1 MFPRFL
7 ALLLV
12 VPFIE
17 LFIIIKT
24 GKILGFWVTLSLL
37 IILSLLGLI
46 LIKNQGFSTIRKI
59 RYELSLGHVPTDSLL
74 DGLFILASGLL
85 LLVPGL
91 LTDLIGL
98 SIFFNPFRRYLRQR
112 LKAYLI
118 KWFVPKKIIVFR

>member
-12 VPFIE
+12 IPLIE
-17 LFIIIKT
+17 LLIIIKT

-112 LKAYLI
+112 LKEYLI
-118 KWFVPKKIIVFR
+118 KCFVPKKIIVFR